1 MIRTAAALAAV
12 ALLAAGCS
20 SSAEDGKPEVKLDY
34 AYYNPASLVIR
45 EQGWLEKDGL
55 DVTWVLS
62 AGSNKANENLRAGTV
77 DVGSTAGAAALQAR
91 ANGTPIKAIEIYS
104 HPEWTAL
111 VTGKDSSITSVT
123 QLKGKKVAATKGT
136 DPYFFLLQAL
146 REHGLSGGDVEVV
159 NLQHADGEAALKRG
173 DVAAWAGLDPIMA
186 TSEVGSGS
194 KLFYRNTGFTSYGFL
209 NAREA
214 FIKDHPDL
222 AQKVVDAYQKAREW
236 ITANPDEAVA
246 LLAKESG
253 VSPEVAKVV
262 LTQRTDFTVSPVPG
276 DAQRTVLERIL
287 PVLVDEGQVKDESS
301 AKTALDTL
309 FDPQFAQKATAP

>member
-1 MIRTAAALAAV
+1 MIRMTAALAALT
-12 ALLAAGCS
+12 LLAAGCS
-20 SSAEDGKPEVKLDY
+20 SGEGDKPEVKLDY
-34 AYYNPASLVIR
+34 AYYNPASLVVR

-62 AGSNKANENLRAGTV
+62 AGSNKANENLRAGTI

-111 VTGKDSSITSVT
+111 VTGKDSPITSVA
-123 QLKGKKVAATKGT
+123 QLKGQKVAATKGT

-146 REHGLSGGDVEVV
+146 REGGLSSTDVEVV
-159 NLQHADGEAALKRG
+159 NLQHGDGQAALKRG

-186 TSEVGSGS
+186 TTELTDGS
-194 KLFYRNTGFTSYGFL
+194 KLFYRNTEFTSYGFL

-222 AQKVVDAYQKAREW
+222 AQKVVDAYEKAREW
-236 ITANPDEAVA
+236 IAAHPDEAVA

-253 VSPEVAKVV
+253 VTPEVAKVV
-262 LTQRTDFTVSPVPG
+262 LTQRTDLTVSPVPG
-276 DAQRTVLERIL
+276 DAQRTVLDRIL
-287 PVLVDEGQVKDESS
+287 PVLVEEGQVKDEGS

-309 FDPQFAQKATAP
+309 FDPQFAQKAAAS

>member
-1 MIRTAAALAAV
+1 MMKMAAALAAV

-20 SSAEDGKPEVKLDY
+20 SGEGDKPEVKLDY
-34 AYYNPASLVIR
+34 AYYNPSSLVIR
-45 EQGWLEKDGL
+45 DQGWLEKEG
-55 DVTWVLS
+55 VETTWVLS
-62 AGSNKANENLRAGTV
+62 AGSNKANENLRAGTI

-104 HPEWTAL
+104 HPEWAAL
-111 VTGKDSSITSVT
+111 VTGKDSPITSVA

-146 REHGLSGGDVEVV
+146 RANGLSGTDVEVV

-186 TSEVGSGS
+186 TSELTAGS
-194 KLFYRNTGFTSYGFL
+194 KLFYRNTEFTSYGFL
-209 NAREA
+209 NARES

-222 AQKVVDAYQKAREW
+222 AQKVVNAYEKARAW
-236 ITANPDEAVA
+236 IAANPDEAVA

-253 VSPEVAKVV
+253 VTPEVAKVV
-262 LTQRTDFTVSPVPG
+262 LTQRTDLTVSPVPG
-276 DAQRTVLERIL
+276 ASQRAVLEQVL
-287 PVLVDEGQVKDESS
+287 PVLVAEGQVKDEAA
-301 AKTALDTL
+301 AKKALDTL
-309 FDPQFAQKATAP
+309 FDPQFAQKADTR